1 MFDISQEVASLR
13 VKLDAERN
21 KTLGLGSRVAKL
33 GQVLSASQE
42 ALQQEKK
49 TVETMA
55 TAASDAPDSN
65 DKV

>member
-1 MFDISQEVASLR
+1 M
-13 VKLDAERN
+13 KLDAERN